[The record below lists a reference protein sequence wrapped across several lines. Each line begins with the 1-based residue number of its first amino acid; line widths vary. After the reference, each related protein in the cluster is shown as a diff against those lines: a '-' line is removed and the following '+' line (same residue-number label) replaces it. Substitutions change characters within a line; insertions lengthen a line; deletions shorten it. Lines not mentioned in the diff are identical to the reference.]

1 MPQSWHSLRVV
12 FDLLLSVQAQVKE
25 PELYELHERVK
36 QIRKALDDV
45 PDCDKDALQQE
56 LSLEVTTQ

>member
-1 MPQSWHSLRVV
+1 LRVV